1 VTLGGTTYFKPAL
14 TGSITAW
21 NNWNAELTSW
31 ANSQPDNTGG
41 DHFSSFT
48 NANPGGKHTVGTIQL
63 IDGYFHDSNTAV
75 TNVAGEGFDTI
86 TNFANQA
93 FAVTNGGGGN
103 DVLLFNGLS
112 NDPTAANYWGNVLS
126 STTANGNTAI
136 HVHDVA
142 DGGADVSSITLL
154 GVTTDVA
161 SLVQKGAIQFDAGF
175 HLT

>member
-1 VTLGGTTYFKPAL
+1 M
-14 TGSITAW
+14 
-21 NNWNAELTSW
+21 
-31 ANSQPDNTGG
+31 
-41 DHFSSFT
+41 
-48 NANPGGKHTVGTIQL
+48 
-63 IDGYFHDSNTAV
+63 

-93 FAVTNGGGGN
+93 FTVTNGGGGN

-126 STTANGNTAI
+126 STTANGNTTI

-161 SLVQKGAIQFDAGF
+161 SLVQKGAIQFDFGF